1 MSFAKREAVP
11 KTFSKRVNQFNY
23 QVFKGIRMLL
33 NLLLQVDTASIG
45 SSVVSKNIF
54 DIILESGPLGV
65 GIIAIQAFLVVIA
78 LYIFIERYLTIKAVV
93 KEDDRVMQNLR
104 ANINSGN
111 IATIQSICASSD
123 TPLAR
128 MVEKG
133 LQRLGRPMPEIEN
146 AIENVGRV
154 ETFRLEKK
162 VNYLSLIARLAPM
175 FGFLGTI
182 MGVIKIFY
190 DISLTDNLSV
200 GVISGGLYQKMLTSA
215 GGLLVGI
222 IAFLGYYFLTMML
235 DEEVN
240 KLERSSIEFMDMLHT
255 PVK

>member
-1 MSFAKREAVP
+1 MNL
-11 KTFSKRVNQFNY
+11 FSILLVVNPAETL
-23 QVFKGIRMLL
+23 GT
-33 NLLLQVDTASIG
+33 DTRQSI
-45 SSVVSKNIF
+45 V
-54 DIILESGPLGV
+54 DIILSSGPLGITII
-65 GIIAIQAFLVVIA
+65 GIQILLSFVAV
-78 LYIFIERYLTIKAVV
+78 YIFIERYLSFKSLA
-93 KEDDRVMQNLR
+93 KEDERVMQNLR
-104 ANINSGN
+104 ANMGSGN
-111 IATIQSICASSD
+111 IQTIQSICANSE

-133 LQRLGRPMPEIEN
+133 LSRLGRPMPEIES

-162 VNYLSLIARLAPM
+162 VTYLSLIARIAPM

-190 DISLTDNLSV
+190 DISLSDNLSV
-200 GVISGGLYQKMLTSA
+200 GVISGGLYTKMLTSA

-235 DEEVN
+235 DELVN
-240 KLERSSIEFMDMLHT
+240 KLEKRSIEFMDLLHA
-255 PVK
+255 PVR

>member
-1 MSFAKREAVP
+1 MFFLQATVSDSTAVANAMA
-11 KTFSKRVNQFNY
+11 SK
-23 QVFKGIRMLL
+23 
-33 NLLLQVDTASIG
+33 S
-45 SSVVSKNIF
+45 IF
-54 DIILESGPLGV
+54 DIILNSGPLGV
-65 GIIAIQAFLVVIA
+65 TIISIQVLLSIIA
-78 LYIFIERYLTIKAVV
+78 LYIFIERWLTIKAVV
-93 KEDDRVMQNLR
+93 KEDERVMQNLR
-104 ANINSGN
+104 SNITSGN
-111 IATIQSICASSD
+111 VAAIQGICASSD

-133 LQRLGRPMPEIEN
+133 LQRLGRPMPEIES

-162 VNYLSLIARLAPM
+162 VKYLSLIARLDPM

-190 DISLTDNLSV
+190 DISLTDNLSI
-200 GVISGGLYQKMLTSA
+200 GIISGGLYQKMLTSA
-215 GGLLVGI
+215 GGLFVGI
-222 IAFLGYYFLTMML
+222 VAFVGYYFLTMML

-240 KLERSSIEFMDMLHT
+240 KLERSSIEFMDMLHS

>member
-1 MSFAKREAVP
+1 MFFLQATVSDSTAVANAMA
-11 KTFSKRVNQFNY
+11 SK
-23 QVFKGIRMLL
+23 
-33 NLLLQVDTASIG
+33 S
-45 SSVVSKNIF
+45 IF
-54 DIILESGPLGV
+54 DIILNSGPLGDT
-65 GIIAIQAFLVVIA
+65 IISIQVLLSIIA
-78 LYIFIERYLTIKAVV
+78 LYIFIERWLTIKAVV
-93 KEDDRVMQNLR
+93 KEDERVMQNLR
-104 ANINSGN
+104 SNITSGN
-111 IATIQSICASSD
+111 VAAIQGICASSD

-133 LQRLGRPMPEIEN
+133 LQRLGRPMPEIES

-190 DISLTDNLSV
+190 DISLTDNLSI
-200 GVISGGLYQKMLTSA
+200 GIISGGLYQKMLTSA
-215 GGLLVGI
+215 GGLFVGI
-222 IAFLGYYFLTMML
+222 VAFVGYYFLTMML

-240 KLERSSIEFMDMLHT
+240 KLERSSIEFMDMLHS

>member
-1 MSFAKREAVP
+1 MDTNRLWYCVINQN
-11 KTFSKRVNQFNY
+11 SKN
-23 QVFKGIRMLL
+23 L
-33 NLLLQVDTASIG
+33 NFMFLSLLLQVDTATTGAGIASQSIID
-45 SSVVSKNIF
+45 VIF
-54 DIILESGPLGV
+54 ASGPLGV
-65 GIIAIQAFLVVIA
+65 GIIGIQLFLTIISI
-78 LYIFIERYLTIKAVV
+78 YIFVERWLTIGAVV
-93 KEDDRVMQNLR
+93 KEDERVMQNLR
-104 ANINSGN
+104 SNIASGN
-111 IATIQSICASSD
+111 ISTIQSICASSD

-133 LQRLGRPMPEIEN
+133 LSRLGRPMPEIES

-162 VNYLSLIARLAPM
+162 INYLSLIARLAPM

-215 GGLLVGI
+215 GGILVGI
-222 IAFLGYYFLTMML
+222 IAFVGYYFLTMML

>member
-1 MSFAKREAVP
+1 
-11 KTFSKRVNQFNY
+11 
-23 QVFKGIRMLL
+23 MLL
-33 NLLLQVDTASIG
+33 YSILMVAKTTEPIAEETRQ
-45 SSVVSKNIF
+45 SII
-54 DIILESGPLGV
+54 DIILSSGPIGV
-65 GIIAIQAFLVVIA
+65 GIISIQIVLSFVAVYL
-78 LYIFIERYLTIKAVV
+78 FIERYLSFKSLA
-93 KEDDRVMQNLR
+93 KEDERVMQNLR
-104 ANINSGN
+104 ANIGSGN
-111 IATIQSICASSD
+111 IQTIQSICANSE

-133 LQRLGRPMPEIEN
+133 LSRLGRPMPEIES

-162 VNYLSLIARLAPM
+162 VTYLSLIARIAPM

-200 GVISGGLYQKMLTSA
+200 GVISGGLYTKMLTSA

-235 DEEVN
+235 DELVN
-240 KLERSSIEFMDMLHT
+240 KLEKRSIEFMDLLHA
-255 PVK
+255 PVR

>member
-1 MSFAKREAVP
+1 M
-11 KTFSKRVNQFNY
+11 Y
-23 QVFKGIRMLL
+23 LL
-33 NLLLQVDTASIG
+33 SILLVANPAESLGTDTKQSI
-45 SSVVSKNIF
+45 V
-54 DIILESGPLGV
+54 DIILSSGPIGV
-65 GIIAIQAFLVVIA
+65 SIISIQILLSFIA
-78 LYIFIERYLTIKAVV
+78 VYLFIERYLSFKSLAR
-93 KEDDRVMQNLR
+93 EDERVMQNLR
-104 ANINSGN
+104 ANMGSGN
-111 IATIQSICASSD
+111 IQTIQSICANSE

-133 LQRLGRPMPEIEN
+133 LSRLGRPMPEIES

-162 VNYLSLIARLAPM
+162 VTYLSLIARIAPM

-200 GVISGGLYQKMLTSA
+200 GVISGGLYTKMLTSA

-235 DEEVN
+235 DELVN
-240 KLERSSIEFMDMLHT
+240 KLEKRSIEFMDLLHA
-255 PVK
+255 PVR

>member
-1 MSFAKREAVP
+1 MVDQAAETAAEIAAK
-11 KTFSKRVNQFNY
+11 Q
-23 QVFKGIRMLL
+23 
-33 NLLLQVDTASIG
+33 SI
-45 SSVVSKNIF
+45 V
-54 DIILESGPLGV
+54 DIILSSGPIGV
-65 GIIAIQAFLVVIA
+65 AIIGIELILSFIAVYV
-78 LYIFIERYLTIKAVV
+78 FIERFLSFKALA
-93 KEDDRVMQNLR
+93 KEEDRVMQNLR
-104 ANINSGN
+104 SNIGSGN
-111 IATIQSICASSD
+111 IQVIQSICAQSD

-133 LQRLGRPMPEIEN
+133 LSRLGRPMPEIET
-146 AIENVGRV
+146 AIENVGKV

-162 VNYLSLIARLAPM
+162 VTYLSLIARTAPM

-222 IAFLGYYFLTMML
+222 VAFLGYYFLTMML
-235 DEEVN
+235 DELVN
-240 KLERSSIEFMDMLHT
+240 KLERRSIEFMDILHS

>member
-1 MSFAKREAVP
+1 MFL
-11 KTFSKRVNQFNY
+11 TF
-23 QVFKGIRMLL
+23 
-33 NLLLQVDTASIG
+33 LLQIDTTGTGTSMA
-45 SSVVSKNIF
+45 SKNIF
-54 DIILESGPLGV
+54 DIILQSGPLGV
-65 GIIAIQAFLVVIA
+65 GIIAIQVLLVVVA
-78 LYIFIERYLTIKAVV
+78 LYIFIERFLTIKAVV

-104 ANINSGN
+104 ANIGSGN

-128 MVEKG
+128 IVEKG

-175 FGFLGTI
+175 FGFIGTI

-222 IAFLGYYFLTMML
+222 IAFIGYYFLTMML

>member
-1 MSFAKREAVP
+1 MFL
-11 KTFSKRVNQFNY
+11 TF
-23 QVFKGIRMLL
+23 
-33 NLLLQVDTASIG
+33 LLQIDTTGTGTSMA
-45 SSVVSKNIF
+45 SKNIF
-54 DIILESGPLGV
+54 DIILQSGPLGV
-65 GIIAIQAFLVVIA
+65 GIIAIQVLLVVVA
-78 LYIFIERYLTIKAVV
+78 LYIFIERFLTIKAVV

-104 ANINSGN
+104 ANIGSGN

-146 AIENVGRV
+146 AIENVCRV

-222 IAFLGYYFLTMML
+222 IAFIGYYFLTMML

>member
-1 MSFAKREAVP
+1 MFFLQAAVSDS
-11 KTFSKRVNQFNY
+11 TAVANAMASK
-23 QVFKGIRMLL
+23 
-33 NLLLQVDTASIG
+33 S
-45 SSVVSKNIF
+45 IF
-54 DIILESGPLGV
+54 DIILNSGPLGV
-65 GIIAIQAFLVVIA
+65 TIISIQVLLSVVA
-78 LYIFIERYLTIKAVV
+78 LYIFIERWLTIKAVV
-93 KEDDRVMQNLR
+93 KEDERVMQNLR
-104 ANINSGN
+104 SNITSGN
-111 IATIQSICASSD
+111 VAAIQGICASSD

-133 LQRLGRPMPEIEN
+133 LQRLGRPMPEIES

-190 DISLTDNLSV
+190 DISLTDNLSI
-200 GVISGGLYQKMLTSA
+200 GIISGGLYQKMLTSA
-215 GGLLVGI
+215 GGLFVGI
-222 IAFLGYYFLTMML
+222 VAFVGYYFLTMML

-240 KLERSSIEFMDMLHT
+240 KLERSSIEFMDMLQ
-255 PVK
+255 KKEK

>member
-1 MSFAKREAVP
+1 MIFLQTNPAEIDV
-11 KTFSKRVNQFNY
+11 VNEGTQ
-23 QVFKGIRMLL
+23 I
-33 NLLLQVDTASIG
+33 ASQSI
-45 SSVVSKNIF
+45 I
-54 DIILESGPLGV
+54 DIIINSGPLGIV
-65 GIIAIQAFLVVIA
+65 IISIQVLLSFIS
-78 LYIFIERYLTIKAVV
+78 LYIFIERWLTIKAVV
-93 KEDDRVMQNLR
+93 KEDERVMQNLR
-104 ANINSGN
+104 ANIGSAN
-111 IATIQSICASSD
+111 IAAIQGICASSD

-162 VNYLSLIARLAPM
+162 ITYLSLIAKLAPM

-222 IAFLGYYFLTMML
+222 MAFVGYYVLTMML

-240 KLERSSIEFMDMLHT
+240 TLERSSIEFMDMLHT
-255 PVK
+255 PVKH

>member
-1 MSFAKREAVP
+1 MFFLQTNVPEAEE
-11 KTFSKRVNQFNY
+11 
-23 QVFKGIRMLL
+23 
-33 NLLLQVDTASIG
+33 TAQIASQSI
-45 SSVVSKNIF
+45 V
-54 DIILESGPLGV
+54 DIILNSGPLGV
-65 GIIAIQAFLVVIA
+65 GIISIQILLSFVSI
-78 LYIFIERYLTIKAVV
+78 YIFIERWLTIKAVV
-93 KEDDRVMQNLR
+93 KEDERVMQNLR
-104 ANINSGN
+104 ANIGSAN
-111 IATIQSICASSD
+111 IAAIQGICASSD

-162 VNYLSLIARLAPM
+162 VTYLSLIAKLAPM

-222 IAFLGYYFLTMML
+222 MAFLGYYFLTMML

-255 PVK
+255 PVKH

>member
-1 MSFAKREAVP
+1 MFLTSIMMVAKAGETGADAIA
-11 KTFSKRVNQFNY
+11 KQ
-23 QVFKGIRMLL
+23 
-33 NLLLQVDTASIG
+33 SI
-45 SSVVSKNIF
+45 I
-54 DIILESGPLGV
+54 DIILSSGPLGI
-65 GIIAIQAFLVVIA
+65 GIISIQVLLSFIA
-78 LYIFIERYLTIKAVV
+78 MYVFVERYLTFKSLAR
-93 KEDDRVMQNLR
+93 EDERVMQNLR
-104 ANINSGN
+104 GNIGSGN
-111 IATIQSICASSD
+111 IQTIQTICANSE

-133 LQRLGRPMPEIEN
+133 LSRLGRPMPEIES

-162 VNYLSLIARLAPM
+162 VTYLSLIARIAPM

-190 DISLTDNLSV
+190 DISLTDNLSI

-235 DEEVN
+235 DELVN
-240 KLERSSIEFMDMLHT
+240 KLEKRSIEFMDILHA

>member
-1 MSFAKREAVP
+1 M
-11 KTFSKRVNQFNY
+11 Y
-23 QVFKGIRMLL
+23 VF
-33 NLLLQVDTASIG
+33 V
-45 SSVVSKNIF
+45 
-54 DIILESGPLGV
+54 
-65 GIIAIQAFLVVIA
+65 
-78 LYIFIERYLTIKAVV
+78 ERYLTFKSLAR
-93 KEDDRVMQNLR
+93 EDERVMQNLR
-104 ANINSGN
+104 GNIGSGN
-111 IATIQSICASSD
+111 IQTIQTICANSE

-133 LQRLGRPMPEIEN
+133 LSRLGRPMPEIES

-162 VNYLSLIARLAPM
+162 VTYLSLIARIAPM

-190 DISLTDNLSV
+190 DISLTDNLSI

-235 DEEVN
+235 DELVN
-240 KLERSSIEFMDMLHT
+240 KLEKRSIEFMDILHA

>member
-1 MSFAKREAVP
+1 MQLLSILWVETATDAATEAVA
-11 KTFSKRVNQFNY
+11 KT
-23 QVFKGIRMLL
+23 
-33 NLLLQVDTASIG
+33 SI
-45 SSVVSKNIF
+45 V
-54 DIILESGPLGV
+54 DIILSSGPIGV
-65 GIIAIQAFLVVIA
+65 GIIAIQLLLSFIA
-78 LYIFIERYLTIKAVV
+78 LYIFIERFLSFKALA
-93 KEDDRVMQNLR
+93 KEDERVMQNLR
-104 ANINSGN
+104 GN
-111 IATIQSICASSD
+111 IGAGNIQVIQSICAGSD

-133 LQRLGRPMPEIEN
+133 LSRLGRPMPEIET

-162 VNYLSLIARLAPM
+162 VTYLSLIARIAPM

-190 DISLTDNLSV
+190 DISLTDNLSI
-200 GVISGGLYQKMLTSA
+200 GIISGGLYQKMLTSA

-222 IAFLGYYFLTMML
+222 LAFLGYYFLTMML
-235 DEEVN
+235 DELVN
-240 KLERSSIEFMDMLHT
+240 KLERRSIEFMDILHT

>member
-1 MSFAKREAVP
+1 MFLTSIMMVAKATETGAETIA
-11 KTFSKRVNQFNY
+11 KQ
-23 QVFKGIRMLL
+23 
-33 NLLLQVDTASIG
+33 SI
-45 SSVVSKNIF
+45 I
-54 DIILESGPLGV
+54 DIILSSGPLGV
-65 GIIAIQAFLVVIA
+65 GIISIQVLLSFIA
-78 LYIFIERYLTIKAVV
+78 MYVFVERYLTFKSLAR
-93 KEDDRVMQNLR
+93 EDERVMQNLR
-104 ANINSGN
+104 GNIGSGN
-111 IATIQSICASSD
+111 IQTIQTICANSE

-133 LQRLGRPMPEIEN
+133 LSRLGRPMPEIES

-162 VNYLSLIARLAPM
+162 VTYLSLIARIAPM

-190 DISLTDNLSV
+190 DISLTDNLSI

-235 DEEVN
+235 DELVN
-240 KLERSSIEFMDMLHT
+240 KLEKRSIEFMDILHA

>member
-1 MSFAKREAVP
+1 MNL
-11 KTFSKRVNQFNY
+11 FS
-23 QVFKGIRMLL
+23 ILL
-33 NLLLQVDTASIG
+33 VANPAETLGTDTRQSI
-45 SSVVSKNIF
+45 V
-54 DIILESGPLGV
+54 DIILSSGPLGITII
-65 GIIAIQAFLVVIA
+65 GIQILLSFVAV
-78 LYIFIERYLTIKAVV
+78 YIFIERYLSFKSLA
-93 KEDDRVMQNLR
+93 KEDERVMQNLR
-104 ANINSGN
+104 ANMGTGN
-111 IATIQSICASSD
+111 IQTIQSICANSE

-133 LQRLGRPMPEIEN
+133 LSRLGRPMPEIES

-162 VNYLSLIARLAPM
+162 VTYLSLIARIAPM

-190 DISLTDNLSV
+190 DISLSDNLSV
-200 GVISGGLYQKMLTSA
+200 GVISGGLYTKMLTSA

-235 DEEVN
+235 DELVN
-240 KLERSSIEFMDMLHT
+240 KLEKRSIEFMDLLHA
-255 PVK
+255 PVR

>member
-1 MSFAKREAVP
+1 MFFLQTNTAAVEGAAE
-11 KTFSKRVNQFNY
+11 TSKIVSQ
-23 QVFKGIRMLL
+23 
-33 NLLLQVDTASIG
+33 SI
-45 SSVVSKNIF
+45 V
-54 DIILESGPLGV
+54 DIILNSGPLGV
-65 GIIAIQAFLVVIA
+65 GIISIQLLLSFIS
-78 LYIFIERYLTIKAVV
+78 LYIFIERWLTIKAVV
-93 KEDDRVMQNLR
+93 KEDERVMQNLR
-104 ANINSGN
+104 ANISSAN
-111 IATIQSICASSD
+111 IAAIQGICASSD

-162 VNYLSLIARLAPM
+162 VVYLSLIAKLAPM

-222 IAFLGYYFLTMML
+222 MAFLGYYFLTMML

-240 KLERSSIEFMDMLHT
+240 KLERNSIEFMDMLHT

>member
-1 MSFAKREAVP
+1 MFL
-11 KTFSKRVNQFNY
+11 TF
-23 QVFKGIRMLL
+23 
-33 NLLLQVDTASIG
+33 LLQIDTTGTGTSMA
-45 SSVVSKNIF
+45 SKNIF
-54 DIILESGPLGV
+54 DIILQSGPLGV
-65 GIIAIQAFLVVIA
+65 GIIAIQVLLVVVA
-78 LYIFIERYLTIKAVV
+78 LYIFIERFLTIKAVV

-104 ANINSGN
+104 ANIGSGN

-128 MVEKG
+128 ILEKG

-222 IAFLGYYFLTMML
+222 IAFIGYYFLTMML

>member
-1 MSFAKREAVP
+1 MA
-11 KTFSKRVNQFNY
+11 
-23 QVFKGIRMLL
+23 
-33 NLLLQVDTASIG
+33 
-45 SSVVSKNIF
+45 SKNIF
-54 DIILESGPLGV
+54 DIILQSGPLGV
-65 GIIAIQAFLVVIA
+65 GIIAIQVLLVVVA
-78 LYIFIERYLTIKAVV
+78 LYIFIERFLTIKAVV

-104 ANINSGN
+104 ANIGSGN

-222 IAFLGYYFLTMML
+222 IAFIGYYFLTMML

>member
-1 MSFAKREAVP
+1 MMVAKAAETGAETIA
-11 KTFSKRVNQFNY
+11 KQ
-23 QVFKGIRMLL
+23 
-33 NLLLQVDTASIG
+33 SI
-45 SSVVSKNIF
+45 I
-54 DIILESGPLGV
+54 DIILSSGPLGV
-65 GIIAIQAFLVVIA
+65 GIISIQVLLSFIA
-78 LYIFIERYLTIKAVV
+78 MYVFVERYLTFKSLAR
-93 KEDDRVMQNLR
+93 EDERVMQNLR
-104 ANINSGN
+104 GNIGSGN
-111 IATIQSICASSD
+111 IQTIQTICANSE

-133 LQRLGRPMPEIEN
+133 LSRLGRPMPEIES

-162 VNYLSLIARLAPM
+162 VTYLSLIARIAPM

-190 DISLTDNLSV
+190 DISLTDNLSI

-235 DEEVN
+235 DELVN
-240 KLERSSIEFMDMLHT
+240 KLEKRSIEFMDILHA

>member
-1 MSFAKREAVP
+1 MFFLQTNVPEAEE
-11 KTFSKRVNQFNY
+11 
-23 QVFKGIRMLL
+23 
-33 NLLLQVDTASIG
+33 TAQIASQSI
-45 SSVVSKNIF
+45 I
-54 DIILESGPLGV
+54 DIILNSGPLGV
-65 GIIAIQAFLVVIA
+65 GIISIQILLSFVS
-78 LYIFIERYLTIKAVV
+78 LYIFIERWLTIKAVV
-93 KEDDRVMQNLR
+93 KEDERVMQNLR
-104 ANINSGN
+104 ANIGSAN
-111 IATIQSICASSD
+111 IAAIQGICASSD

-162 VNYLSLIARLAPM
+162 VTYLSLIAKLAPM

-222 IAFLGYYFLTMML
+222 MAFLGYYFLTMML

-255 PVK
+255 PVKH

>member
-1 MSFAKREAVP
+1 MFL
-11 KTFSKRVNQFNY
+11 TF
-23 QVFKGIRMLL
+23 
-33 NLLLQVDTASIG
+33 LLQIDTTGTGTSMA
-45 SSVVSKNIF
+45 SKNIF
-54 DIILESGPLGV
+54 DIILQSGPLGV
-65 GIIAIQAFLVVIA
+65 GIIAIQVLLVVVA
-78 LYIFIERYLTIKAVV
+78 LYIFIERFLTIKAVV

-104 ANINSGN
+104 ANIGSGN

-200 GVISGGLYQKMLTSA
+200 GVISGGLYKKMLTSA

-222 IAFLGYYFLTMML
+222 IAFIGYYFLTMML

>member
-1 MSFAKREAVP
+1 M
-11 KTFSKRVNQFNY
+11 
-23 QVFKGIRMLL
+23 
-33 NLLLQVDTASIG
+33 NLLSILLVANPTETLGTDTRQSI
-45 SSVVSKNIF
+45 I
-54 DIILESGPLGV
+54 DIIWSSGPIGV
-65 GIIAIQAFLVVIA
+65 GIILIQIILSFVAV
-78 LYIFIERYLTIKAVV
+78 YIFIERYLSFKSLAR
-93 KEDDRVMQNLR
+93 EDERVMQNLR
-104 ANINSGN
+104 ANMGTGN
-111 IATIQSICASSD
+111 IQTIQSICANSE

-133 LQRLGRPMPEIEN
+133 LSRLGRPMPEIES

-162 VNYLSLIARLAPM
+162 VTYLSLIARIAPM

-200 GVISGGLYQKMLTSA
+200 GVISGGLYTKMLTSA
-215 GGLLVGI
+215 GGILVGI

-235 DEEVN
+235 DELVN
-240 KLERSSIEFMDMLHT
+240 KLEKRKYKES
-255 PVK
+255 

>member
-1 MSFAKREAVP
+1 
-11 KTFSKRVNQFNY
+11 
-23 QVFKGIRMLL
+23 
-33 NLLLQVDTASIG
+33 LLQIDTTGTGTSMA
-45 SSVVSKNIF
+45 SKNIF
-54 DIILESGPLGV
+54 DIILQSGPLGV
-65 GIIAIQAFLVVIA
+65 GIIAIQVLLVVVA
-78 LYIFIERYLTIKAVV
+78 LYIFIERFLTIKAVV

-104 ANINSGN
+104 ANIGSGN

-222 IAFLGYYFLTMML
+222 IAFIGYYFLTMML

>member
-1 MSFAKREAVP
+1 MFFLQAAVSDS
-11 KTFSKRVNQFNY
+11 TAVANAMASK
-23 QVFKGIRMLL
+23 
-33 NLLLQVDTASIG
+33 S
-45 SSVVSKNIF
+45 IF
-54 DIILESGPLGV
+54 DIILNSGPLGV
-65 GIIAIQAFLVVIA
+65 TIISIQVLLSVVA
-78 LYIFIERYLTIKAVV
+78 LYIFIERWLTIKAVV
-93 KEDDRVMQNLR
+93 KEDERVMQNLR
-104 ANINSGN
+104 SNITSGN
-111 IATIQSICASSD
+111 VAAIQGICASSD

-133 LQRLGRPMPEIEN
+133 LQRLGRPMPEIES

-154 ETFRLEKK
+154 ETFWLEKK

-190 DISLTDNLSV
+190 DISLTDNLSI
-200 GVISGGLYQKMLTSA
+200 GIISGGLYQKMLTSA
-215 GGLLVGI
+215 GGLFVGI
-222 IAFLGYYFLTMML
+222 VAFVGYYFLTMML

-240 KLERSSIEFMDMLHT
+240 KLERSSIEFMDMLHS

>member
-1 MSFAKREAVP
+1 MFL
-11 KTFSKRVNQFNY
+11 TF
-23 QVFKGIRMLL
+23 
-33 NLLLQVDTASIG
+33 LLQIDTTGTGTSMA
-45 SSVVSKNIF
+45 SKNIF
-54 DIILESGPLGV
+54 DIILQSGPLGV
-65 GIIAIQAFLVVIA
+65 GIIAIQVLLVVVA
-78 LYIFIERYLTIKAVV
+78 LYIFIERFLTIKAVV

-104 ANINSGN
+104 ANIGSGN

-128 MVEKG
+128 IVEKG

-162 VNYLSLIARLAPM
+162 VNYLSLIDRLAPM

-222 IAFLGYYFLTMML
+222 IAFIGYYFLTMML

>member
-1 MSFAKREAVP
+1 MFFLQAAVSDS
-11 KTFSKRVNQFNY
+11 TAVANAMASK
-23 QVFKGIRMLL
+23 
-33 NLLLQVDTASIG
+33 S
-45 SSVVSKNIF
+45 IF
-54 DIILESGPLGV
+54 DIILNSGPLGV
-65 GIIAIQAFLVVIA
+65 TIISIQVLLSVVA
-78 LYIFIERYLTIKAVV
+78 LYIFIERWLTIKAVV
-93 KEDDRVMQNLR
+93 KEDERVMQNLR
-104 ANINSGN
+104 SNITSGN
-111 IATIQSICASSD
+111 VAAIQGICASSD

-133 LQRLGRPMPEIEN
+133 LQRLGRPMPEIES

-190 DISLTDNLSV
+190 DISLTDNLSI
-200 GVISGGLYQKMLTSA
+200 GIISGGLYQKMLTSA
-215 GGLLVGI
+215 GGLFVGI
-222 IAFLGYYFLTMML
+222 VAFVGYYFLTMML

-240 KLERSSIEFMDMLHT
+240 KLERSSIEFMDMLHS

>member
-1 MSFAKREAVP
+1 MFFLFPAGTEEVA
-11 KTFSKRVNQFNY
+11 T
-23 QVFKGIRMLL
+23 
-33 NLLLQVDTASIG
+33 TATGATLESQSI
-45 SSVVSKNIF
+45 I
-54 DIILESGPLGV
+54 DIILNSGALGV
-65 GIIAIQAFLVVIA
+65 TIIGIQVILSFVA
-78 LYIFIERYLTIKAVV
+78 VGIFIERWFTIKSVV
-93 KEDDRVMQNLR
+93 KEDEKVMQNLR
-104 ANINSGN
+104 ANITSGN
-111 IATIQSICASSD
+111 LSTVQSICASSD

-133 LQRLGRPMPEIEN
+133 ISRLGRPMPEIEN

-162 VNYLSLIARLAPM
+162 INYLSLIARLAPM

-190 DISLTDNLSV
+190 DISLTDNLSI
-200 GVISGGLYQKMLTSA
+200 GVISSGLYQKMLTSA

-222 IAFLGYYFLTMML
+222 IAFVGYYFLTMML

-240 KLERSSIEFMDMLHT
+240 KLERSSIEFMDILHT
-255 PVK
+255 PTK

>member
-1 MSFAKREAVP
+1 MFFLQATVSDSTAVANAMA
-11 KTFSKRVNQFNY
+11 SK
-23 QVFKGIRMLL
+23 
-33 NLLLQVDTASIG
+33 S
-45 SSVVSKNIF
+45 IF
-54 DIILESGPLGV
+54 DIILNSGPLGV
-65 GIIAIQAFLVVIA
+65 TIISIQVLLSIIA
-78 LYIFIERYLTIKAVV
+78 LYIFIERWLTIKAVV
-93 KEDDRVMQNLR
+93 KEDERVMQNLR
-104 ANINSGN
+104 SNITSGN
-111 IATIQSICASSD
+111 VAAIQGICASSD

-133 LQRLGRPMPEIEN
+133 LQRLGRPMPEIES

-222 IAFLGYYFLTMML
+222 IAFIGYYFLTMML